1 MKRPPT
7 RLPRGCPRG
16 RRTAVTDWLAMTDLR
31 LLEREMYAEAEA
43 ARPLDVAASTLHSWL
58 DG

>member
-1 MKRPPT
+1 M
-7 RLPRGCPRG
+7 
-16 RRTAVTDWLAMTDLR
+16 TDWLAMTDLR